1 MILITIP
8 DGRLCADPKVNTL
21 QSGSQVANLRVASN
35 YRTKVDGEWVSEALF
50 FDVALWR
57 AVETIEAY
65 FRKGSPI
72 VVWGDGSIVRD
83 YVNVDDIVDAFV
95 AASTADL
102 DSGAYNIG
110 SGVGHSLL
118 EILDLVR
125 SVTGISPVTRF
136 EPSRSFDVPA
146 IVLDASRFGSATGWR
161 PQATLEDGMSRMWAY
176 LRGMRR

>member
-72 VVWGDGSIVRD
+72 VVWGELQERKWTDQSGVEHTNLQVANAGWAFAPKNDGAGEEAPPQRSQAQPQQRRQQAPAAPPQGNLASAFAD
-83 YVNVDDIVDAFV
+83 DDIPF
-95 AASTADL
+95 
-102 DSGAYNIG
+102 
-110 SGVGHSLL
+110 
-118 EILDLVR
+118 
-125 SVTGISPVTRF
+125 
-136 EPSRSFDVPA
+136 
-146 IVLDASRFGSATGWR
+146 
-161 PQATLEDGMSRMWAY
+161 
-176 LRGMRR
+176 

>member
-72 VVWGDGSIVRD
+72 VVWGELQERKWTDQSGVEHTNLQVANAGWSFPPKNDGMGEAAPPQRSEAPQRRQAAPAAPAQGD
-83 YVNVDDIVDAFV
+83 LAGAFADDIPF
-95 AASTADL
+95 
-102 DSGAYNIG
+102 
-110 SGVGHSLL
+110 
-118 EILDLVR
+118 
-125 SVTGISPVTRF
+125 
-136 EPSRSFDVPA
+136 
-146 IVLDASRFGSATGWR
+146 
-161 PQATLEDGMSRMWAY
+161 
-176 LRGMRR
+176 